1 MFGKKDVKNVNLF
14 GKDNHVNP
22 LEDELAYLY
31 SLPKLYCIYDRVE
44 RKYSFPFS
52 ANTDEGAVRRM
63 KNSGIFKDV
72 SQSDFEL
79 YHVGFFDENRR
90 SDYVIKT
97 SLVRKVDWNIDVKEG
112 VNE

>member
-1 MFGKKDVKNVNLF
+1 MFGKKNVKAIEKKNVES
-14 GKDNHVNP
+14 VNP
-22 LEDELAYLY
+22 FEDELAYMY
-31 SLPKLYCIYDRVE
+31 SLPKLYCIYDKVE

-90 SDYVIKT
+90 DDYIINT
-97 SLVRKVDWNIDVKEG
+97 SAIRKVDWNIDVKEN